1 MNGASKT
8 PRLRPLGALGIALS
22 LAGAFVGYKAS
33 AQDVTITN
41 ARLVLGDGSE
51 PVEGGTVVVR
61 GGNVVYAGAASGAP
75 AGGAAIDAKGAW
87 VTPGIFATVT
97 MLGLADVTAVDE
109 TNDITARET
118 PFSAAL
124 DAATAINPTSQ
135 HILVHRAA
143 GITRAATTMLPA
155 GSIFAGQGA
164 IIDLD
169 GDAKPVMQARAFQ
182 MINLG
187 EGGADRAGGSRAAA
201 HALLRAALREA
212 QALVGKNG
220 IPETTEIG
228 KDDEVLLT
236 RFDAEALVP
245 VVTGRQKLYVAV
257 DRMAD
262 IRAVLGLKAEYP
274 KLDLVLV
281 GATEGWLVANDIAAA
296 GVPVIAN
303 GLIDLPE
310 TFEQLGATQ
319 SNAGRMARAGVKV
332 AINASSLRD
341 PRRLQQVAG
350 NLVALTKMPGA
361 SGMDWGKAFAAIS
374 SVPAEISG
382 MGGKAGVLKAGAL
395 GDVVMWTDDPLEAGS
410 VPTRVFIGGVE
421 QDLTNHQTR
430 LRDRYIDLD
439 ESDRPKAYDW

>member
-1 MNGASKT
+1 MKRLLITAASV
-8 PRLRPLGALGIALS
+8 LALTAS
-22 LAGAFVGYKAS
+22 PAF
-33 AQDVTITN
+33 AQDMVVTN
-41 ARLVLGDGSE
+41 AKLVIGDGGA
-51 PVEGGTVVVR
+51 PIEGGVVIVDD
-61 GGNVVYAGAASGAP
+61 GKVVFAGVPTPGQIFSTDVV
-75 AGGAAIDAKGAW
+75 IDAGGAW
-87 VTPGIFATVT
+87 VTPGLFATVT
-97 MLGLADVTAVDE
+97 TLGLADVSAVDE
-109 TNDITARET
+109 SNDITARET

-135 HILVHRAA
+135 HILVHKAA
-143 GITRAATTMLPA
+143 GITRAATSMMPS

-169 GDAKPVMQARAFQ
+169 GDARPVMQARAFQ

-201 HALLRAALREA
+201 HALLRSALREA
-212 QALVGKNG
+212 QALVGKSG

-228 KDDEVLLT
+228 KDDEVFLS

-245 VVTGRQKLYVAV
+245 VVTGKQKLYVAV
-257 DRMAD
+257 ERMAD
-262 IRAVLGLKAEYP
+262 IRAVLALKSEYP

-281 GATEGWLVANDIAAA
+281 GVTEGWLVANEIAAA

-303 GLIDLPE
+303 GLNDLPE

-319 SNAGRMARAGVKV
+319 SNAGRMAKAGVTV
-332 AINASSLRD
+332 AINAEGLQN

-350 NLVALTKMPGA
+350 NLVALTRMPGA
-361 SGMDWGKAFAAIS
+361 SGMEWGKAFAAIS
-374 SVPAEISG
+374 SVPAAISG
-382 MGGKAGVLKAGAL
+382 MGGKAGVLKPGAL
-395 GDVVMWTDDPLEAGS
+395 GDVVMWSGDPLEVGS
-410 VPTRVFIGGVE
+410 VPTKVFIAGVE

>member
-1 MNGASKT
+1 MK
-8 PRLRPLGALGIALS
+8 RLLALS
-22 LAGAFVGYKAS
+22 AVSALALTAAPAF

-41 ARLVLGDGSE
+41 ARVVIGDGSA
-51 PVEGGTVVVR
+51 PIEGGTVVVR
-61 GGNVVYAGAASGAP
+61 GGNVVYAGPASGAP
-75 AGGAAIDAKGAW
+75 APGTAVDAGGAW

-97 MLGLADVTAVDE
+97 TLGLADVSAVEE
-109 TNDITARET
+109 TNDITAGGT

-124 DAATAINPTSQ
+124 DASTAINPTSQ
-135 HILVHRAA
+135 HILVHKAA
-143 GITRAATTMLPA
+143 GITRAATSMMPS

-169 GDAKPVMQARAFQ
+169 SDTTPVMQARAFQ
-182 MINLG
+182 MVNLG
-187 EGGADRAGGSRAAA
+187 EGGAEQAGGSRPAA

-212 QALVGKNG
+212 QALVGKSG
-220 IPETTEIG
+220 IPETIEIG
-228 KDDEVLLT
+228 KDDEVLLS

-245 VVTGRQKLYVAV
+245 VVQGSQKLYVAV

-262 IRAVLGLKAEYP
+262 IRAVLGLKRDYP
-274 KLDLVLV
+274 RLDLVLV
-281 GATEGWLVANDIAAA
+281 GATEGWLVANEIAAA

-319 SNAGRMARAGVKV
+319 SNAGRLAAAGVKV
-332 AINASSLRD
+332 AINAATMQD

-361 SGMDWGKAFAAIS
+361 SGMAWGQAFAAIS

-382 MGGKAGVLKAGAL
+382 MGGKAGVLKSGAL
-395 GDVVMWTDDPLEAGS
+395 GDVVMWTGDPLEVGS

-421 QDLTNHQTR
+421 QNLTNHQTR

>member
-1 MNGASKT
+1 VKRLPITTAS
-8 PRLRPLGALGIALS
+8 LLALTAS
-22 LAGAFVGYKAS
+22 PAF
-33 AQDVTITN
+33 AQDMVVTN
-41 ARLVLGDGSE
+41 AKLVIGDGGA
-51 PVEGGTVVVR
+51 PIEGGVVIVDD
-61 GGNVVYAGAASGAP
+61 GKVVFAGVPTPGQTFSTDVV
-75 AGGAAIDAKGAW
+75 IDAGGAW
-87 VTPGIFATVT
+87 VTPGLFATVT
-97 MLGLADVTAVDE
+97 TLGLADVSAVDE
-109 TNDITARET
+109 SNDITARET

-135 HILVHRAA
+135 HILVHKAA
-143 GITRAATTMLPA
+143 GITRAATSMMPS

-201 HALLRAALREA
+201 HALLRSALREA
-212 QALVGKNG
+212 QALVGKSG

-228 KDDEVLLT
+228 KDDEVFLS

-245 VVTGRQKLYVAV
+245 VVTGKQKLYVAV
-257 DRMAD
+257 ERMAD
-262 IRAVLGLKAEYP
+262 IRAVLALKAEYP

-281 GATEGWLVANDIAAA
+281 GVTEGWLVANEIAAA

-303 GLIDLPE
+303 GLNDLPE

-319 SNAGRMARAGVKV
+319 SNAGRMAKAGVKV
-332 AINASSLRD
+332 AINAESLQN

-350 NLVALTKMPGA
+350 NLVALTRMPGA
-361 SGMDWGKAFAAIS
+361 SGMEWGKAFAAIS

-382 MGGKAGVLKAGAL
+382 MGGKAGVLKPGAL
-395 GDVVMWTDDPLEAGS
+395 GDVVMWSGDPLEVGS
-410 VPTRVFIGGVE
+410 VPTKVFIAGVE
-421 QDLTNHQTR
+421 QDLSNHQTR

>member
-1 MNGASKT
+1 MK
-8 PRLRPLGALGIALS
+8 RLLALGAVSIVALAATPS
-22 LAGAFVGYKAS
+22 L

-41 ARLVLGDGSE
+41 ARLVIGDGSA
-51 PVEGGTVVVR
+51 PIEGGTVVVQ
-61 GGNVVYAGAASGAP
+61 GGKVVYAGPQQVAANGSTT
-75 AGGAAIDAKGAW
+75 IDANGAW

-97 MLGLADVTAVDE
+97 TLGLADVSAVDE
-109 TNDITARET
+109 SNDITARKA

-124 DAATAINPTSQ
+124 DAATAVNPASQ
-135 HILVHRAA
+135 QILVDKAA
-143 GITRAATTMLPA
+143 GITRAATTMAPT

-169 GDAKPVMQARAFQ
+169 GDAKPIVQARAFQ

-201 HALLRAALREA
+201 YTLLRAALREA
-212 QALVGKNG
+212 QALVGKTA

-228 KDDEVLLT
+228 KGDSLLLG

-245 VVTGRQKLYVAV
+245 VVTGKQKLYVEV
-257 DRMAD
+257 ERMAD
-262 IRAVLGLKAEYP
+262 IRSVLALKQELP

-281 GATEGWLVANDIAAA
+281 GATEGWLVADEIAAA

-319 SNAGRMARAGVKV
+319 SNIGRLAKAGVKV
-332 AINASSLRD
+332 AINAATLND
-341 PRRLQQVAG
+341 PRRLTQVAG

-361 SGMDWGKAFAAIS
+361 TGLEWSKAFAAIS

-382 MGGKAGVLKAGAL
+382 MGGKAGVLKAGAF
-395 GDVVMWTDDPLEAGS
+395 GDVVIWDGDPLELGTIPRQ
-410 VPTRVFIGGVE
+410 VYIGGVQ

-430 LRDRYIDLD
+430 LRDRYMDLD
-439 ESDRPKAYDW
+439 ESNRPKGYDW

>member
-1 MNGASKT
+1 MKRLLTLAASALALAT
-8 PRLRPLGALGIALS
+8 PGH
-22 LAGAFVGYKAS
+22 
-33 AQDVTITN
+33 AQDVAITN
-41 ARLVLGDGSE
+41 ARLVLGDGSA
-51 PVEGGTVVVR
+51 PIEGGTVVISN
-61 GGNVVYAGAASGAP
+61 GAVVYAGPEARTDRVDGSV
-75 AGGAAIDAKGAW
+75 IDAKGAW

-97 MLGLADVTAVDE
+97 TLGLSDVSAVDE
-109 TNDITARET
+109 SNDITAGET

-135 HILVHRAA
+135 HMLVHKAA

-169 GDAKPVMQARAFQ
+169 GDAQPVMQARAFQ

-187 EGGADRAGGSRAAA
+187 EGGAAQAGGSRAAA

-212 QALVGKNG
+212 QALAGKGG

-228 KDDEVLLT
+228 KDDEVYLS

-262 IRAVLGLKAEYP
+262 IRAVLALKTEYP
-274 KLDLVLV
+274 RLDLVLV
-281 GATEGWLVANDIAAA
+281 GATEGWLVANEIAAA

-303 GLIDLPE
+303 GLVDLPE

-319 SNAGRMARAGVKV
+319 SNAGRLAQAGVKV
-332 AINASSLRD
+332 AINAATMQD

-350 NLVALTKMPGA
+350 NLVALTRMPGA
-361 SGMDWGKAFAAIS
+361 AGMEWGKAFAAIS
-374 SVPAEISG
+374 AVPAEISG
-382 MGGKAGVLKAGAL
+382 LGGKAGVLKAGAL
-395 GDVVMWTDDPLEAGS
+395 GDVVMWTGDPLEVGS
-410 VPTRVFIGGVE
+410 VPTRVFIGGRE

>member
-1 MNGASKT
+1 MK
-8 PRLRPLGALGIALS
+8 RLLALAVSSLALS
-22 LAGAFVGYKAS
+22 APAM

-41 ARLVLGDGSE
+41 ARVVIGDGSA
-51 PVEGGTVVVR
+51 PIEGGTVVVR
-61 GGNVVYAGAASGAP
+61 AGSVVYAGPASGAP
-75 AGGAAIDAKGAW
+75 QGGTTVDAGGAW

-97 MLGLADVTAVDE
+97 TLGLADVSAVDE
-109 TNDITARET
+109 SNDITARET

-135 HILVHRAA
+135 HILVHKAA
-143 GITRAATTMLPA
+143 GITRAATAMMPA

-169 GDAKPVMQARAFQ
+169 GDANPVVQARAFQ

-212 QALVGKNG
+212 QALVGKAG

-228 KDDEVLLT
+228 KDDEVYLS

-262 IRAVLGLKAEYP
+262 IRAVLALKQEYP
-274 KLDLVLV
+274 RLDLVLV
-281 GATEGWLVANDIAAA
+281 GATEGWLVADEIAAA

-303 GLIDLPE
+303 GLLDLPE

-332 AINASSLRD
+332 AINAATMQD

-361 SGMDWGKAFAAIS
+361 TGMEWGQAFAAIS

-382 MGGKAGVLKAGAL
+382 MGGKAGVLKPGAM
-395 GDVVMWTDDPLEAGS
+395 GDVVIWTDDPLEVGS
-410 VPTRVFIGGVE
+410 VPTQVFIGGVA

-430 LRDRYIDLD
+430 LRDRYKSLD
-439 ESDRPKAYDW
+439 ESARPKAYDW

>member
-1 MNGASKT
+1 MKRLLITAASV
-8 PRLRPLGALGIALS
+8 LALTA
-22 LAGAFVGYKAS
+22 APAF
-33 AQDVTITN
+33 AQDMVVTN
-41 ARLVLGDGSE
+41 AKLVIGDGGA
-51 PVEGGTVVVR
+51 PIEGGVVIVDD
-61 GGNVVYAGAASGAP
+61 GKVVFAGVPTPGQTFSTDVV
-75 AGGAAIDAKGAW
+75 IDAGGAW
-87 VTPGIFATVT
+87 VTPGLFATVT
-97 MLGLADVTAVDE
+97 TLGLADVSAVDE
-109 TNDITARET
+109 SNDITARET

-135 HILVHRAA
+135 HILVHKAA
-143 GITRAATTMLPA
+143 GITRAATSMMPS

-201 HALLRAALREA
+201 HALLRSALREA
-212 QALVGKNG
+212 QALVGKSG

-228 KDDEVLLT
+228 KDDEVFLS

-257 DRMAD
+257 ERMAD
-262 IRAVLGLKAEYP
+262 IRAVLALKTEYP

-281 GATEGWLVANDIAAA
+281 GVTEGWLVANEIAAA

-303 GLIDLPE
+303 GLNDLPE

-319 SNAGRMARAGVKV
+319 SNAGRMAKAGVTV
-332 AINASSLRD
+332 AINAESLQN

-350 NLVALTKMPGA
+350 NLVALTRMPGA
-361 SGMDWGKAFAAIS
+361 SGMEWGKAFAAIS
-374 SVPAEISG
+374 SVPAAISG
-382 MGGKAGVLKAGAL
+382 MGGKAGVLKPGAL
-395 GDVVMWTDDPLEAGS
+395 GDVVMWSGDPLEVGS
-410 VPTRVFIGGVE
+410 VPTKVFIAGVE

>member
-1 MNGASKT
+1 MKRLLTLGMSALALAT
-8 PRLRPLGALGIALS
+8 PAL
-22 LAGAFVGYKAS
+22 

-41 ARLVLGDGSE
+41 AKVVIGDGSA
-51 PVEGGTVVVR
+51 PIEGGTVVVQ
-61 GGNVVYAGAASGAP
+61 GGKVIYAGPEAAAQNGATV
-75 AGGAAIDAKGAW
+75 IDAKGAW
-87 VTPGIFATVT
+87 VTPGLFATVT
-97 MLGLADVTAVDE
+97 TLGLADVSAVGE
-109 TNDITARET
+109 TNDITARGT

-124 DAATAINPTSQ
+124 DASTAINPTSQ
-135 HILVHRAA
+135 HILVHKAA
-143 GITRAATTMLPA
+143 GITRAATTTMPS

-169 GDAKPVMQARAFQ
+169 GDPRPVMQAKAFQ
-182 MINLG
+182 MVNLG
-187 EGGADRAGGSRAAA
+187 EGGADNAGGSRVAA

-212 QALVGKNG
+212 QALVGKPG

-228 KDDEVLLT
+228 KADDVLLS

-245 VVTGRQKLYVAV
+245 VVTGKQKLYVAV

-262 IRAVLGLKAEYP
+262 IRAVLALKAEYP

-281 GATEGWLVANDIAAA
+281 GATEGWLVATDIAAA

-319 SNAGRMARAGVKV
+319 SNAGRMAKAGVKV
-332 AINASSLRD
+332 AINAATMQD

-350 NLVALTKMPGA
+350 NLVALTRIPGA
-361 SGMDWGKAFAAIS
+361 SGMEWGKAFAAIS

-395 GDVVMWTDDPLEAGS
+395 GDVVLWTGDPLEVGS

-430 LRDRYIDLD
+430 LRDRYMDLD

>member
-1 MNGASKT
+1 VK
-8 PRLRPLGALGIALS
+8 RLLTLSAVSMLALAVTIPAL
-22 LAGAFVGYKAS
+22 

-41 ARLVLGDGSE
+41 ARLVIGDGSA
-51 PVEGGTVVVR
+51 PIEGGTVVVQ
-61 GGNVVYAGAASGAP
+61 GGKVVYAGPQQAAVNGSTT
-75 AGGAAIDAKGAW
+75 IDAKGAW
-87 VTPGIFATVT
+87 VTPGIFAVVT
-97 MLGLADVTAVDE
+97 TLGLADVSAVDE
-109 TNDITARET
+109 TNDITARKA

-124 DAATAINPTSQ
+124 DAATAVNPTSQ
-135 HILVHRAA
+135 QILVDKAA
-143 GITRAATTMLPA
+143 GITRAATPMAPS

-169 GDAKPVMQARAFQ
+169 GDARPIVQARAFQ

-187 EGGADRAGGSRAAA
+187 EDGADRAGGSRAAA
-201 HALLRAALREA
+201 HVLLRAAMREA
-212 QALVGKNG
+212 QALVGKPG

-228 KDDEVLLT
+228 KADLLLLG

-245 VVTGRQKLYVAV
+245 VVTGKQKLYVEV
-257 DRMAD
+257 ERMAD
-262 IRAVLGLKAEYP
+262 IRAVLALKQEFP

-281 GATEGWLVANDIAAA
+281 GVTEGWLVADEIAAA

-319 SNAGRMARAGVKV
+319 SNIGRLAKAGVKV
-332 AINASSLRD
+332 AINAATLND
-341 PRRLQQVAG
+341 PRRLSQVAG

-361 SGMDWGKAFAAIS
+361 SGLEWSKTFAAIS
-374 SVPAEISG
+374 SVPADISG
-382 MGGKAGVLKAGAL
+382 MGGKAGVLRAGAF
-395 GDVVMWTDDPLEAGS
+395 GDVVIWDGDPLELGTI
-410 VPTRVFIGGVE
+410 PTQVYIGGVQ

-430 LRDRYIDLD
+430 LRDRYMDLD

>member
-1 MNGASKT
+1 MKQLLTLVAVSALALAAS
-8 PRLRPLGALGIALS
+8 PAL
-22 LAGAFVGYKAS
+22 

-41 ARLVLGDGSE
+41 ARLVIGDGSA
-51 PVEGGTVVVR
+51 PIEGGTVVVR
-61 GGNVVYAGAASGAP
+61 GGNVVYAGL
-75 AGGAAIDAKGAW
+75 AGGAQASGTTIDAKGAW

-97 MLGLADVTAVDE
+97 TLGLADVSAVDE
-109 TNDITARET
+109 SNDITARKA

-124 DAATAINPTSQ
+124 DAATAVNPTSQ
-135 HILVHRAA
+135 QILVDKAA

-169 GDAKPVMQARAFQ
+169 GDARPIVQARAFQ

-201 HALLRAALREA
+201 HVLLRAALREA
-212 QALVGKNG
+212 QALVGKPG

-228 KDDEVLLT
+228 KDDSLLLG

-245 VVTGRQKLYVAV
+245 VVTGKQKLYVDV
-257 DRMAD
+257 ERMAD
-262 IRAVLGLKAEYP
+262 IRAVLALKQEFP

-281 GATEGWLVANDIAAA
+281 GATEGWLVADEIAAA

-319 SNAGRMARAGVKV
+319 SNIGRLAKAGVKV
-332 AINASSLRD
+332 AINAATLND
-341 PRRLQQVAG
+341 PRRLPQVAG

-361 SGMDWGKAFAAIS
+361 SGLEWSKAFAAIS

-382 MGGKAGVLKAGAL
+382 MGGKAGVLKAGAF
-395 GDVVMWTDDPLEAGS
+395 GDVVIWDGDPLELGTI
-410 VPTRVFIGGVE
+410 PTRVYIGGVQ

-430 LRDRYIDLD
+430 LRDRYMDLD

>member
-1 MNGASKT
+1 MKRLLPLAAS
-8 PRLRPLGALGIALS
+8 ALAL
-22 LAGAFVGYKAS
+22 AAAPAI
-33 AQDVTITN
+33 AQDVAITN
-41 ARLVLGDGSE
+41 ARLVLGDGSA
-51 PVEGGTVVVR
+51 PIEGGTVVVQA
-61 GGNVVYAGAASGAP
+61 GKVVYAGPEARTDRVDGTV
-75 AGGAAIDAKGAW
+75 IDAKGAW
-87 VTPGIFATVT
+87 VTPGLFATVT
-97 MLGLADVTAVDE
+97 TLGLADVSAVDE
-109 TNDITARET
+109 SNDITAGGT

-135 HILVHRAA
+135 HILVHKAA
-143 GITRAATTMLPA
+143 GITRAATTTLPS

-169 GDAKPVMQARAFQ
+169 GDARPVVQARAFQ

-187 EGGADRAGGSRAAA
+187 EGGAAEAGGSRAAA

-212 QALVGKNG
+212 QALVGKSA
-220 IPETTEIG
+220 IPETTAIDKG
-228 KDDEVLLT
+228 DAVLLS

-262 IRAVLGLKAEYP
+262 IRAVLALKQEYP
-274 KLDLVLV
+274 RLDLVLV
-281 GATEGWLVANDIAAA
+281 GATEGWLVASDIAAA

-303 GLIDLPE
+303 GLVDLPE

-319 SNAGRMARAGVKV
+319 SNAGRLAQAGVKV
-332 AINASSLRD
+332 AINASTMQN

-361 SGMDWGKAFAAIS
+361 AGMDWGRAFAAIS

-382 MGGKAGVLKAGAL
+382 MGGKAGVLKPGAL
-395 GDVVMWTDDPLEAGS
+395 GDVVIWTGDPLEVGS
-410 VPTRVFIGGVE
+410 VPTRVFIDGRE

>member
-1 MNGASKT
+1 MK
-8 PRLRPLGALGIALS
+8 RLLALAVSGLALAAAPA
-22 LAGAFVGYKAS
+22 L

-51 PVEGGTVVVR
+51 PIAGGTVVVQA
-61 GGNVVYAGAASGAP
+61 GKVVYAGPEARTGQGNAAV
-75 AGGAAIDAKGAW
+75 IDARGAW
-87 VTPGIFATVT
+87 VTPGLFATVT
-97 MLGLADVTAVDE
+97 TLGLADVSAVDE
-109 TNDITARET
+109 SNDITAGGT

-135 HILVHRAA
+135 HILVHKAA
-143 GITRAATTMLPA
+143 GITRAATATLPS

-169 GDAKPVMQARAFQ
+169 GDAQPVVQARAFQ

-187 EGGADRAGGSRAAA
+187 EGGAAEAGGSRAAA

-212 QALVGKNG
+212 QALVGKNA
-220 IPETTEIG
+220 IPQTTAIDKG
-228 KDDEVLLT
+228 DAVLLS

-262 IRAVLGLKAEYP
+262 IRAVLALKQEYP

-281 GATEGWLVANDIAAA
+281 GATEGWLVASDIAAA

-303 GLIDLPE
+303 GLVDLPE

-319 SNAGRMARAGVKV
+319 SNAGRLARAGVKV
-332 AINASSLRD
+332 AINASTMQN

-350 NLVALTKMPGA
+350 NLVALTRMPGA
-361 SGMDWGKAFAAIS
+361 TGMEWGRAFAAIS

-382 MGGKAGVLKAGAL
+382 MGGKAGVLKPGAL
-395 GDVVMWTDDPLEAGS
+395 GDVVIWTGDPLEVGS
-410 VPTRVFIGGVE
+410 VPTRVFIDGRE

>member
-1 MNGASKT
+1 VKRLLTLGMSALALAT
-8 PRLRPLGALGIALS
+8 PAM
-22 LAGAFVGYKAS
+22 

-41 ARLVLGDGSE
+41 AKVVIGDGSA
-51 PVEGGTVVVR
+51 PIEGGTVVVQ
-61 GGNVVYAGAASGAP
+61 GGKVIYAGPEAAAQNGATV
-75 AGGAAIDAKGAW
+75 IDAKGAW
-87 VTPGIFATVT
+87 VTPGLFATVT
-97 MLGLADVTAVDE
+97 TLGLADVSAVGE
-109 TNDITARET
+109 TNDITARGT

-124 DAATAINPTSQ
+124 DASTAINPTSQ
-135 HILVHRAA
+135 HILVHKAA
-143 GITRAATTMLPA
+143 GITRAATTTMPS

-169 GDAKPVMQARAFQ
+169 GDPRPVMQAKAFQ
-182 MINLG
+182 MVNLG
-187 EGGADRAGGSRAAA
+187 EGGADNAGGSRVAA

-212 QALVGKNG
+212 QALVGKPG

-228 KDDEVLLT
+228 KADDVLLS

-245 VVTGRQKLYVAV
+245 VVTGKQKLYVAV

-262 IRAVLGLKAEYP
+262 IRAVLALKAEYP

-281 GATEGWLVANDIAAA
+281 GATEGWLVASDIAAA

-319 SNAGRMARAGVKV
+319 SNAGRMAKAGVKV
-332 AINASSLRD
+332 AINAATMQD

-350 NLVALTKMPGA
+350 NLVALTRIPGA
-361 SGMDWGKAFAAIS
+361 SGMEWGKAFAAIS
-374 SVPAEISG
+374 SIPAEISG

-395 GDVVMWTDDPLEAGS
+395 GDVVLWTGDPLEVGS

-430 LRDRYIDLD
+430 LRDRYMDLD

>member
-1 MNGASKT
+1 MK
-8 PRLRPLGALGIALS
+8 RLLTLGAASALA
-22 LAGAFVGYKAS
+22 LAAATPAM
-33 AQDVTITN
+33 AQDVVVTN
-41 ARLVLGDGSE
+41 ARLVIGDGSE
-51 PVEGGTVVVR
+51 PIDGGVVIVDD
-61 GGNVVYAGAASGAP
+61 GKVVFAGKPAP
-75 AGGAAIDAKGAW
+75 GQTFSTATLIDAGGAW
-87 VTPGIFATVT
+87 VTPGIFAAVT
-97 MLGLADVTAVDE
+97 TLGLADVSAVDDS
-109 TNDITARET
+109 NDITARGT

-135 HILVHRAA
+135 QILVDRAA

-169 GDAKPVMQARAFQ
+169 GDATPVMQARAFQ

-212 QALVGKNG
+212 QALAGKPG
-220 IPETTEIG
+220 IPQTTAID

-245 VVTGRQKLYVAV
+245 VVTGRQKLFV
-257 DRMAD
+257 DAERMAD
-262 IRAVLGLKAEYP
+262 IRAVLALKAEFP

-281 GATEGWLVANDIAAA
+281 GATEGWLVASEIAAA

-319 SNAGRMARAGVKV
+319 SNIGRLAKAGVKV
-332 AINASSLRD
+332 AINAATIKD
-341 PRRLQQVAG
+341 PRRLQQEAG
-350 NLVALTKMPGA
+350 NLVGLTKLPGA
-361 SGMDWGKAFAAIS
+361 SGLAWSQAFAAIS
-374 SVPAEISG
+374 SVPAEING
-382 MGGKAGVLKAGAL
+382 LGGKAGVLKSGAF
-395 GDVVMWTDDPLEAGS
+395 GDVVIWSEDPLEAGA
-410 VPTRVFIGGVE
+410 VPTQVFIGGVA

-430 LRDRYIDLD
+430 LRDRYRDLD
-439 ESDRPKAYDW
+439 ESSRPEAYDW

>member
-1 MNGASKT
+1 MKRLLTFGAVSV
-8 PRLRPLGALGIALS
+8 LALA
-22 LAGAFVGYKAS
+22 AS
-33 AQDVTITN
+33 STLAQDVTITN
-41 ARLVLGDGSE
+41 ARLVIGDGSA
-51 PVEGGTVVVR
+51 PIEGGTVVVQ
-61 GGNVVYAGAASGAP
+61 GGNVVYAGP
-75 AGGAAIDAKGAW
+75 AGGAQVSGTTIDAKGAW

-97 MLGLADVTAVDE
+97 TLGLADVSAVDE
-109 TNDITARET
+109 TNDITARKA

-124 DAATAINPTSQ
+124 DAATAVNPASQ
-135 HILVHRAA
+135 QILVDKAA

-169 GDAKPVMQARAFQ
+169 GDAKPIVQARAFQ

-201 HALLRAALREA
+201 HVLLRAALREA
-212 QALVGKNG
+212 QALVGKPG

-228 KDDEVLLT
+228 KNDSLLLG

-245 VVTGRQKLYVAV
+245 VVTGKQKLYVDV
-257 DRMAD
+257 ERMAD
-262 IRAVLGLKAEYP
+262 IRAVLALKQEFP

-281 GATEGWLVANDIAAA
+281 GATEGWLVAGEIAAA

-319 SNAGRMARAGVKV
+319 SNIGRLAKAGVKV
-332 AINASSLRD
+332 AINAATLND
-341 PRRLQQVAG
+341 PRRLSQVAG
-350 NLVALTKMPGA
+350 NLVALTKLPGA
-361 SGMDWGKAFAAIS
+361 NGLEWSKAFAAIS

-382 MGGKAGVLKAGAL
+382 MGGKAGVLKTGAF
-395 GDVVMWTDDPLEAGS
+395 GDLVIWDGDPLELGTI
-410 VPTRVFIGGVE
+410 PTQVYIGGVQ

-430 LRDRYIDLD
+430 LRDRYMDLD
-439 ESDRPKAYDW
+439 ESNRPKAYDW

>member
-1 MNGASKT
+1 MK
-8 PRLRPLGALGIALS
+8 RHLVLGAVSALA
-22 LAGAFVGYKAS
+22 LTAAS
-33 AQDVTITN
+33 PAIAQDVTITN
-41 ARLVLGDGSE
+41 ARLVLGDGSA
-51 PVEGGTVVVR
+51 PIEGGTVVIS
-61 GGNVVYAGAASGAP
+61 GGAVVYAGPEARTDRP
-75 AGGAAIDAKGAW
+75 GGTVIDAKGAW

-97 MLGLADVTAVDE
+97 TLGLADVSAVGE
-109 TNDITARET
+109 TNDITAGGS

-124 DAATAINPTSQ
+124 DASTAINPTSQ
-135 HILVHRAA
+135 HILVHKAA
-143 GITRAATTMLPA
+143 GITRAATTTMPSA
-155 GSIFAGQGA
+155 SIFAGQGA

-169 GDAKPVMQARAFQ
+169 GDANPVMQARAFQ

-187 EGGADRAGGSRAAA
+187 ENGAARAGGSRTAA

-212 QALVGKNG
+212 QALAGKPG
-220 IPETTEIG
+220 IPETTEIA
-228 KDDEVLLT
+228 KDDEVFLS

-245 VVTGRQKLYVAV
+245 VVTGRQKLYVAA

-262 IRAVLGLKAEYP
+262 IRAVLALKTEYP

-281 GATEGWLVANDIAAA
+281 GATEGWLVAPEIAAA

-303 GLIDLPE
+303 GLVDLPE

-319 SNAGRMARAGVKV
+319 SNAGRLAKAGVKV
-332 AINASSLRD
+332 AINAASDRD

-350 NLVALTKMPGA
+350 NLVALTRMPGA
-361 SGMDWGKAFAAIS
+361 SGMTWGQAFAAIS
-374 SVPAEISG
+374 SIPAEISG
-382 MGGKAGVLKAGAL
+382 MGGKAGVLKPGAL
-395 GDVVMWTDDPLEAGS
+395 GDVVMWTDDPLEVGS
-410 VPTRVFIGGVE
+410 VPTRVFIAGSE